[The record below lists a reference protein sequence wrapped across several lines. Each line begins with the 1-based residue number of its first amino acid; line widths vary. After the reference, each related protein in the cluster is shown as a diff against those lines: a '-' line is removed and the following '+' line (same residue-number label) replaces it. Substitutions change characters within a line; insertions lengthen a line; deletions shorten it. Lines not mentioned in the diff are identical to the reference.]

1 MKRSSAVVAG
11 CVTATAAVAGNA
23 FIGRDA
29 MAWFG
34 DLNKPQWQLPMPGFI
49 VVGTTYYGIV
59 GYVLARAIDR
69 GDAETVRWAGTV
81 LVANEAWN
89 ALLFGRRSP
98 STAFAGLF
106 GFLVPL
112 AFLQRSVW
120 SDKRSRATLLPYTA
134 WVIAYDLPWSY
145 RLWRL
150 NTLSAR

>member
-1 MKRSSAVVAG
+1 MSRSSAVVAG